1 MLVILFLVKPFAFV
15 SEVFLLNEELID

>member
-1 MLVILFLVKPFAFV
+1 MLVILFLVKPFASV